1 LSGPDM
7 VAPRALGRFSL
18 ATVACNPVSA
28 KCRRLLSWYGPAME
42 RCHRGS
48 VPTLRRLNAMTA
60 EEKYVDKARTC
71 VATAQWFN
79 DPAERVAM
87 LCIAHDYLSL
97 AHFIE
102 ARNKN
107 PQDKAAEES
116 LKRAA

>member
-1 LSGPDM
+1 
-7 VAPRALGRFSL
+7 
-18 ATVACNPVSA
+18 
-28 KCRRLLSWYGPAME
+28 
-42 RCHRGS
+42 
-48 VPTLRRLNAMTA
+48 MTA

-97 AHFIE
+97 AHAQFIE

-107 PQDKAAEES
+107 PRDKSSEVS

>member
-1 LSGPDM
+1 
-7 VAPRALGRFSL
+7 
-18 ATVACNPVSA
+18 
-28 KCRRLLSWYGPAME
+28 
-42 RCHRGS
+42 
-48 VPTLRRLNAMTA
+48 MTA

-107 PQDKAAEES
+107 PQDKSSEES